1 MPSQLCN
8 NLSKAI
14 FVPRSLLFGKRSWS
28 FLRTRIFIRAN
39 SALFSNPF
47 PLLEAEKSAKGSS
60 KAAPRACE
68 GKLPSPPR
76 HSRAVPLDGSAF
88 AQNHQISGAKT
99 SISSDTA
106 IPLTAPLPSA
116 TIEGVLINTDLL

>member
-14 FVPRSLLFGKRSWS
+14 FVSHSLLFGKARWS

-39 SALFSNPF
+39 SALFSNLF
-47 PLLEAEKSAKGSS
+47 PLLEAEKSAKGSL

-68 GKLPSPPR
+68 GNCLPR
-76 HSRAVPLDGSAF
+76 L
-88 AQNHQISGAKT
+88 
-99 SISSDTA
+99 A
-106 IPLTAPLPSA
+106 IAGLFL
-116 TIEGVLINTDLL
+116 

>member
-14 FVPRSLLFGKRSWS
+14 FVSHSLLFGKANWS

-47 PLLEAEKSAKGSS
+47 PLLEAEKSAQGSS
-60 KAAPRACE
+60 KAAPLACE
-68 GKLPSPPR
+68 EKLPSPPG

-88 AQNHQISGAKT
+88 APKHQILAAKT
-99 SISSDTA
+99 SIWSDT
-106 IPLTAPLPSA
+106 
-116 TIEGVLINTDLL
+116 GQQRLLLALLQRSRGFWTNR